1 MEKKLRGSSR
11 IAGAIGLAAMTLLAA
26 CGGGGGDGG
35 GGSSGPVPQGTVKM
49 SMTDA
54 PSCYRNVWVNVE
66 KVRIHK
72 NGTTADTQAGWE
84 EIIPPNAPVRI
95 DLLNLTNGALAD
107 LGTATVDAG
116 AYRQIRLVLAD
127 NGNEVILLDGTPQQ
141 LKTPSAQQ
149 SGLKIQADFDVAANS
164 TTEMLLDFDACK
176 SIVIAGNSG
185 QYVLKPVVR
194 FTDQP
199 AGSITG
205 YVTTTL
211 TLGKTAVS
219 AQQGGEVLRST
230 VPDANGQFRLA
241 YLQPGTYTVV
251 ITSDERATGVIN
263 SVPVGTATT
272 AVNGTASYIVLPT
285 SSMTTVTGTVTASA
299 VAVTDATVT
308 AFQNV
313 ATGGPIQ
320 VLSVPVDLDFAT
332 YTMRLP
338 TADPVRAPYSASGL
352 AFAADAT
359 AAGKYDLKAVSPTKG
374 TKSVVFDARGAATTA
389 NIAY

>member
-1 MEKKLRGSSR
+1 MEKKLRGSSW
-11 IAGAIGLAAMTLLAA
+11 IAGTVGLAAATLLAA

-35 GGSSGPVPQGTVKM
+35 GAVPQGTIKM

-54 PSCYRNVWVNVE
+54 PSCYKNVFVNVE

-72 NGTTADTQAGWE
+72 NGGTGDGDAGWE
-84 EIIPPNAPVRI
+84 EIIPPNAPVKI

-116 AYRQIRLVLAD
+116 TYQQVRLVLAAT
-127 NGNEVILLDGTPQQ
+127 GNSVTLLDGSTQQ

-149 SGLKIQADFDVAANS
+149 SGLKIQADFNVAADS

-176 SIVIAGNSG
+176 SIVIAANSG
-185 QYVLKPVVR
+185 QYILKPVVR
-194 FTDQP
+194 FSDKP
-199 AGSITG
+199 AGSISG
-205 YVTTTL
+205 YVTTTMAL
-211 TLGKTAVS
+211 SKTAIS

-241 YLQPGTYTVV
+241 YLQPGTYTLV
-251 ITSDERATGVIN
+251 ITSDDRATGVID

-285 SSMTTVTGTVTASA
+285 SSMVTVTGTVTASA
-299 VAVTDATVT
+299 VPVTDATVT
-308 AFQNV
+308 AFQSV
-313 ATGGPIQ
+313 AAGGPIQ
-320 VLSVPVDLDFAT
+320 VLSVPVDLDLAT

-338 TADPVRAPYSASGL
+338 TADAVRAPYSASGL
-352 AFAADAT
+352 TFAADAT

-374 TKSVVFDARGAATTA
+374 TKSVVFDSRGTATTA
-389 NIAY
+389 NISY